1 MILLKTSKEISIIK
15 EGGEILSKVHGEISK
30 KIDVGVTTLSLDVLA
45 ENIIKSYN
53 AYPSFKNFKG
63 YKYSICVSV
72 NEVVVHGLPS
82 EYVIKDGDIVSID
95 CGVYY
100 RGYHTDSAYTYCIGN
115 VDNKYRQLVEITKK
129 VLEKAIKFVNKTK
142 STGDLG
148 FMIQNYIESK
158 GYSVIRDLVGHGV
171 GRSLHEDPEIPN
183 FGRPN
188 TGVKF
193 RDGMVFAVEPMVSF
207 GKHKLLDDVDGW
219 SLYTKDKS
227 PSAHFE
233 HTLGL
238 IDGKVN
244 MLTSFEYIDNNSTY
258 A

>member
-1 MILLKTSKEISIIK
+1 MILLKSSKEISIIK
-15 EGGEILSKVHGEISK
+15 EGGVILSKVHGEISK
-30 KIDVGVTTLSLDVLA
+30 KIDIGVTTISLDVLA
-45 ENIIKSYN
+45 ESIIKSYN
-53 AYPSFKNFKG
+53 AYSSFKSVEG
-63 YKYSICVSV
+63 YKYSICTSV

-115 VDNKYRQLVEITKK
+115 VNNKYRKLVEATKK
-129 VLEKAIKFVNKTK
+129 ALDKSVKFINKSK

-148 FMIQNYIESK
+148 FMIQRYIESN

-171 GRSLHEDPEIPN
+171 GKSLHEDPEIPN

-207 GKHKLLDDVDGW
+207 GRHKLLKDVDGW
-219 SLYTKDKS
+219 SFYTADRS
-227 PSAHFE
+227 PVAHFE

-238 IDGKVN
+238 IAGKVN
-244 MLTSFEYIDNNSTY
+244 MLTSFEYIDSKY
-258 A
+258 AL